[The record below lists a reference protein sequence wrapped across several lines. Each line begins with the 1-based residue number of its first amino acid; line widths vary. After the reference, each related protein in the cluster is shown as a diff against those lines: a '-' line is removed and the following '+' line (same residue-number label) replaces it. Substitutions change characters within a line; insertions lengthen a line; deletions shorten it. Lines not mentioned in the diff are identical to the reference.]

1 MLLHRLY
8 KRPIYYRYV
17 CIYGKWKCI
26 WQNVCIEVLPIL
38 NVYSIMYSEKLVL
51 VVFMY
56 SADWWYRRSKGSLLV
71 LHTYI
76 YIYVKRNAMWTGS
89 ECARSEVNTFTKY
102 WQIWANS
109 CGSQPVIQRN
119 CQLICCESK
128 SGTML
133 YFDTSLQVKCDFWT

>member
-1 MLLHRLY
+1 MY
-8 KRPIYYRYV
+8 T
-17 CIYGKWKCI
+17 YGKWKCI

-76 YIYVKRNAMWTGS
+76 YVKRNAMWTGS

-102 WQIWANS
+102 WQMGQLLRITTSYSKKLSAYLLWVKIWNNVCIPNPKEKMSVYNS
-109 CGSQPVIQRN
+109 SEVEQN
-119 CQLICCESK
+119 H
-128 SGTML
+128 
-133 YFDTSLQVKCDFWT
+133 SLSIEF